1 MSPAHAPDRL
11 PAWVFEDSAWRAA
24 LHVLTSDRFAS
35 DRRVWAHVDLDQARI
50 DWLAIVA
57 EGWSPATTALL
68 VATAHLWADAATVDQ
83 LPSLDL
89 EDLVARLDNGNWRL
103 LLAALA
109 IRRAE
114 LRGSA
119 WPLDVACLLEGA

>member
-1 MSPAHAPDRL
+1 LA
-11 PAWVFEDSAWRAA
+11 AA

-35 DRRVWAHVDLDQARI
+35 DRRVWAHLDLEQAWI
-50 DWLAIVA
+50 DWPAIVA

-68 VATAHLWADAATVDQ
+68 VATAQLWADAATVDQ
-83 LPSLDL
+83 LPPLDL

-109 IRRAE
+109 IRRAG

-119 WPLDVACLLEGA
+119 WPLDVARLLEEA